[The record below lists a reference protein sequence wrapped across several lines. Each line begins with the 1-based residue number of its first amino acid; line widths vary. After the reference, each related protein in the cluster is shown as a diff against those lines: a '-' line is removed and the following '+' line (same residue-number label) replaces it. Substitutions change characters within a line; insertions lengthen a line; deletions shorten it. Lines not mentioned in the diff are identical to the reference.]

1 MNWGRS
7 RVTRRRFSRPVGCLL
22 WLIALILLLVLLS
35 VLFGGFQKGTKV
47 SGSGPVVA
55 SAVSRTAVTWT

>member
-7 RVTRRRFSRPVGCLL
+7 GGRRRISRPLGCLL
-22 WLIALILLLVLLS
+22 WLVALLLLLVLLS

-47 SGSGPVVA
+47 GESVPPRGSPVVA
-55 SAVSRTAVTWT
+55 AVLAR